1 MSTTATPPAA
11 PAEKVAPVTP
21 PIPAAQKPSATPPP
35 APKSAQQPPAK
46 KPNEIPPES
55 LAANLDKLA
64 AETFKKKEAAPVAPV
79 AEVKPTPAPEAP
91 AATVPPVAPEVK
103 PTPAP
108 EADPFA
114 HISAPEGMSEKS
126 LTGWKALKKEA
137 AEKVTAAE
145 RKAAEALAKLEQASK
160 AAPHDVA
167 EVERTKSE
175 LKELRDKLAVLD
187 LQSHPDFNRQFVEP
201 KRKAL
206 TEAKTLLEANGV
218 ENLPDFT
225 ALMTKSQKEFSA
237 TVSELAAKMPAY
249 DQGAFV
255 SSMREAYRLQGE
267 EKGALSKA
275 SELKAQLEA
284 KSAAAARN
292 AYEEVKTN
300 VASKVPQIE
309 VPPNATPEKIAEV
322 SAYNKAREAAI
333 AEAERFS
340 FGKATEKEIAEVS
353 FRAAMLKPL
362 AEHIIPS
369 LQREVKARDS
379 HIAALTAE
387 LEAIRGAKNPGK
399 VAGTADRAAPD
410 VSQMGFQDLA
420 KHVFKPRR

>member
-1 MSTTATPPAA
+1 MSTETATPPAA
-11 PAEKVAPVTP
+11 PTAPATPVTPVTP
-21 PIPAAQKPSATPPP
+21 PIPAAQKPSATPAP
-35 APKSAQQPPAK
+35 APKSAQAPTK
-46 KPNEIPPES
+46 RPNEIPPES

-64 AETFKKKEAAPVAPV
+64 QDTFKKKEAAPAAVVVPPV
-79 AEVKPTPAPEAP
+79 TEVKPAPEAV
-91 AATVPPVAPEVK
+91 AAAPVAPV
-103 PTPAP
+103 
-108 EADPFA
+108 EADPFG
-114 HISAPEGMSEKS
+114 HIAAPEGMSEKS
-126 LTGWKALKKEA
+126 MTGWKALKKEA

-167 EVERTKSE
+167 EVERTKTE
-175 LKELRDKLAVLD
+175 LKEMRDKLAVLD

-225 ALMTKSQKEFSA
+225 ALMTKSQKEFST

-255 SSMREAYRLQGE
+255 ASMREAYRLQGE

-275 SELKAQLEA
+275 GELKAQLEA

-292 AYEEVKTN
+292 AYDEVRTN
-300 VASKVPQIE
+300 VTAKVPQIE
-309 VPPNATPEKIAEV
+309 VPANATPEKIAEV

-340 FGKATEKEIAEVS
+340 FGKASEKEVAEVS

-399 VAGTADRAAPD
+399 VAGATPPAEMDT
-410 VSQMGFQDLA
+410 SKMSFQELE
-420 KHVFKPRR
+420 KHVFKGKR